1 MMRMSKSQRM
11 ETMEFLA
18 KPPTGKHR
26 QNRKQTGLRGISRS
40 KIATTG
46 SSTGPQDVFKAIL
59 GQTIMRVMPPAMYAI
74 YELNNVELLFVVH

>member
-1 MMRMSKSQRM
+1 LSSR
-11 ETMEFLA
+11 
-18 KPPTGKHR
+18 G
-26 QNRKQTGLRGISRS
+26 RKLKRAHDENVEIAEDGDDGVPGEAADRGISRS